1 MWANL
6 TVRRPWGL
14 HSWVGYAFV
23 GFDFRYPQNSHHEEP
38 KKKKI
43 THGSFRMGK
52 VNTWKCTWSTL

>member
-6 TVRRPWGL
+6 TVRSPWGL

-38 KKKKI
+38 KKKKNQL
-43 THGSFRMGK
+43 TVLLGWEK
-52 VNTWKCTWSTL
+52 